1 MQSFQGIFET
11 CAIFISLFKLRGCN
25 FKSDFNLYFLQKRTS
40 SQKKLQKEFVSR
52 MRISRF
58 VISRDYFSGII
69 TGTISRENSRD
80 LLFTKSADLLFNQ
93 RFILIEKIS
102 SQSETIYSEAYSGP
116 CQTSKMELFFL
127 AVNYF
132 QKKLHLRCLTKF

>member
-11 CAIFISLFKLRGCN
+11 CTRFLSVFSNCVAVILSPTLTYIFCRKEQVHKKSCRKSLFPECGFQGLL
-25 FKSDFNLYFLQKRTS
+25 FP
-40 SQKKLQKEFVSR
+40 E
-52 MRISRF
+52 I
-58 VISRDYFSGII
+58 
-69 TGTISRENSRD
+69 ISRELLRELFLGKYSRE

-116 CQTSKMELFFL
+116 CQTSKMELF
-127 AVNYF
+127 AKKVNGF
-132 QKKLHLRCLTKF
+132 SR